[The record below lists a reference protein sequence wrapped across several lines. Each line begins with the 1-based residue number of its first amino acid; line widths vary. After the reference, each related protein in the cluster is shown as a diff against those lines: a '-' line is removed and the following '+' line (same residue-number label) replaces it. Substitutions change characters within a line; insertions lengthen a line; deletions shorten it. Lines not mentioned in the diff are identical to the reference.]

1 MIVLLIKICY
11 NLNKNTIIYK
21 LNKHKM
27 KHIFFLMAL
36 CMCICSCNQRESR
49 DLRKLEEL
57 SIKHLNE
64 ARAYNDSIQ
73 KYEIIVL
80 HEGDDTVNVY
90 VRKGEKITDVQVL
103 CKESRNVDV
112 IFNDFSRMFSIF
124 VPKGDKIKTWSLESI
139 ETDRRKIKVNVI
151 YE

>member
-1 MIVLLIKICY
+1 MRQIL
-11 NLNKNTIIYK
+11 
-21 LNKHKM
+21 
-27 KHIFFLMAL
+27 FFIAL

-49 DLRKLEEL
+49 ELEEGEKL
-57 SIKHLNE
+57 SRELLNYMSQ
-64 ARAYNDSIQ
+64 YNDSLQ

-103 CKESRNVDV
+103 YKESRNVDV
-112 IFNDFSRMFSIF
+112 IFNDCSRMFSIF
-124 VPKGDKIKTWSLESI
+124 VPKGDTIKTWSLESI
-139 ETDRRKIKVNVI
+139 ETDKRKIKVNVI

>member
-1 MIVLLIKICY
+1 MRQIL
-11 NLNKNTIIYK
+11 
-21 LNKHKM
+21 
-27 KHIFFLMAL
+27 FFIAL

-49 DLRKLEEL
+49 ELEEGEKL
-57 SIKHLNE
+57 SRELLNYMSQ
-64 ARAYNDSIQ
+64 YNDSLQ

-103 CKESRNVDV
+103 YKESRNVDV
-112 IFNDFSRMFSIF
+112 IFNDFSRRFSIF
-124 VPKGDKIKTWSLESI
+124 VPKGDTIKTWSLESI
-139 ETDRRKIKVNVI
+139 ETDKRKIKVNVI